1 MTESSSPM
9 PGGELALRL
18 LGAFRDLIDA
28 LHMELAARGH
38 PDVRPGHGF
47 ALQAIAPAPVTGSE
61 LAGRLGVTKQA
72 AGRTV
77 DVLAE
82 RGYVARTDDPAD
94 ARRRLVVL
102 TPRGRELLA
111 LSGEILERLRSQ
123 RAAAMGP
130 ERFAAFEDGLRTLT
144 DGGGGPF
151 AAAGWFV
158 SS

>member
-1 MTESSSPM
+1 M

-18 LGAFRDLIDA
+18 LAAVRDLIDA
-28 LHMELAARGH
+28 LHVELARRGH

-47 ALQAIAPAPVTGSE
+47 ALQAIAPGPVTGSE

-72 AGRTV
+72 AGKTV
-77 DVLAE
+77 EVLAA
-82 RGYVARTDDPAD
+82 RGYVERADDPAD

-111 LSGEILERLRSQ
+111 LSGEILERLRAE
-123 RAAAMGP
+123 RAAQVGP
-130 ERFAAFEDGLRTLT
+130 ERFAAFEDALRGLT
-144 DGGGGPF
+144 DGGAGPF
-151 AAAGWFV
+151 AAAAWFV